1 MSRSKSRWFLLVV
14 TVTVA
19 LLVLLTTQYDVVSA
33 QQSSGDDNFFL
44 FEYGSS
50 KCPHCVPLHEFLVQN
65 YDGHHYFCDI
75 SVNRTCLVY
84 FNEFLNATGLP
95 GYIPQTLV
103 IKGEH
108 IVALVIGEVR
118 DKAFWDNLI
127 KGSASDKIP
136 VYLGI
141 EEKGYMVISLSNQ
154 SLFIKEYI
162 PLPYDVVTHG
172 GFATHTSISTITS
185 STITSTSVHT
195 TETATTSTTSSTPSA
210 TTASTITTSRGGSSG
225 NSRGLIEMLGFLV
238 PLALTDSINPCTF
251 VLYAVMLVS
260 VSISGS
266 RGKVAAIGAAFVIA
280 VMSGYLMLGLGLSE
294 VASFLPR
301 QLVLIIAFAYAA
313 FIIARAVRD
322 LMRGSRAGGTEVCR
336 EDDPE
341 CKAGRLAR
349 MFSKRVGILAAFAI
363 GLLASFTLLPCSAG
377 PYIAFAMII
386 STQSLIER
394 LALLLAYNIVFVT
407 PLILILVAMLGITKL
422 SGVRDKLI
430 KYSPH
435 ISLAG
440 GVLLVIVAA
449 LMVLQA

>member
-1 MSRSKSRWFLLVV
+1 MSRGKAGSFLLVV
-14 TVTVA
+14 AVLTILLA
-19 LLVLLTTQYDVVSA
+19 LLTVPQHSVVFA
-33 QQSSGDDNFFL
+33 QQSNDVDNFFL

-50 KCPHCVPLHEFLVQN
+50 RCPHCVPLHEFLIQN

-75 SVNRTCLVY
+75 SVNRTCLAY
-84 FNEFLNATGLP
+84 FNKFLNATGLP
-95 GYIPQTLV
+95 GYVPQTVV
-103 IKGEH
+103 IKGGH
-108 IVALVIGEVR
+108 VVALVIGEVR
-118 DKAFWDNLI
+118 DKAFWDSLI
-127 KGSASDKIP
+127 KGSAGDKVP
-136 VYLGI
+136 VYLGT
-141 EEKGYMVISLSNQ
+141 EEKGYMLIPLSSQ
-154 SLFIKEYI
+154 PLFIKEYI

-172 GFATHTSISTITS
+172 GFATR
-185 STITSTSVHT
+185 TSTSVTGT
-195 TETATTSTTSSTPSA
+195 TTTSTTPETSSTTTTP
-210 TTASTITTSRGGSSG
+210 TTATSGSGNSSG
-225 NSRGLIEMLGFLV
+225 GGSRGLIEMLGFLV
-238 PLALTDSINPCTF
+238 PLALTDSVNPCTF

-260 VSISGS
+260 VSVSGS
-266 RGKVAAIGAAFVIA
+266 RGKVAAVGTAFVIA

-301 QLVLIIAFAYAA
+301 QLILVIAFAYAA
-313 FIIARAVRD
+313 FIIVRAVRD
-322 LMRGSRAGGTEVCR
+322 LTRGPGSGEAVVCR

-349 MFSKRVGILAAFAI
+349 MFSRRVSILAAFAI

-435 ISLAG
+435 ISLLG
-440 GVLLVIVAA
+440 GVLLVIVAT
-449 LMVLQA
+449 LMVFQA

>member
-1 MSRSKSRWFLLVV
+1 MSRDKVGWFLLVV
-14 TVTVA
+14 AVLTVLLA
-19 LLVLLTTQYDVVSA
+19 LLTMSQHSVVLA
-33 QQSSGDDNFFL
+33 QQSNDDNNFFL

-50 KCPHCVPLHEFLVQN
+50 KCPHCVPLHEFLIQN

-95 GYIPQTLV
+95 GYIPQTIV

-108 IVALVIGEVR
+108 VVALVIGEVR
-118 DKAFWDNLI
+118 DKVFWDGLI
-127 KGSASDKIP
+127 KGSASNNVP
-136 VYLGI
+136 VYLGA
-141 EEKGYMVISLSNQ
+141 EEKGYMVIPLSSQ
-154 SLFIKEYI
+154 PLFIKEYI

-172 GFATHTSISTITS
+172 GFVTHTSTSITG
-185 STITSTSVHT
+185 T
-195 TETATTSTTSSTPSA
+195 TTTSTAPEASSST
-210 TTASTITTSRGGSSG
+210 TTPTTTTSGSNGSSSG
-225 NSRGLIEMLGFLV
+225 GKGLIEMLGFLV
-238 PLALTDSINPCTF
+238 PLALTDSVNPCTF

-260 VSISGS
+260 VSVSGS
-266 RGKVAAIGAAFVIA
+266 RGKVAAVGATFVIA

-301 QLVLIIAFAYAA
+301 QLVLVIAFAYAA
-313 FIIARAVRD
+313 FIIGRAVRD
-322 LMRGSRAGGTEVCR
+322 LTRSSGSGGAEVCR

-349 MFSKRVGILAAFAI
+349 MFSKRVGILAAFAL

-394 LALLLAYNIVFVT
+394 LTLLLAYNIVFVT

-440 GVLLVIVAA
+440 GVLLMIVAA

>member
-1 MSRSKSRWFLLVV
+1 MSRDKVGRSLLVIAV
-14 TVTVA
+14 LMT
-19 LLVLLTTQYDVVSA
+19 LLVLLIMPQHSMVYA
-33 QQSSGDDNFFL
+33 QQSSDDNNFFL

-103 IKGEH
+103 IKGDH
-108 IVALVIGEVR
+108 IVAVVIGEVR
-118 DKAFWDNLI
+118 NKTFWDSLI
-127 KGSASDKIP
+127 SSNATNKVP
-136 VYLGI
+136 VYLGT
-141 EEKGYMVISLSNQ
+141 EEKGYMLISLSNQ

-162 PLPYDVVTHG
+162 PLPYNVVTHG
-172 GFATHTSISTITS
+172 GFITHTSS
-185 STITSTSVHT
+185 STSTS
-195 TETATTSTTSSTPSA
+195 TTSTTTTPG
-210 TTASTITTSRGGSSG
+210 GGSSG
-225 NSRGLIEMLGFLV
+225 KSRGLIEMLGFLV
-238 PLALTDSINPCTF
+238 PLALTDSVNPCTF

-260 VSISGS
+260 VSVSGS
-266 RGKVAAIGAAFVIA
+266 RGRVAAIGAAFVIA
-280 VMSGYLMLGLGLSE
+280 VMSGYLILGLGLSE

-301 QLVLIIAFAYAA
+301 QLVLIIAFGYAA

-322 LMRGSRAGGTEVCR
+322 LTRGSRSGGGEVCR

-349 MFSKRVGILAAFAI
+349 MFSKRVSILAAFAI

-407 PLILILVAMLGITKL
+407 PLILILIAMLGITRL

-435 ISLAG
+435 ISLVG
-440 GVLLVIVAA
+440 GVLLIIVAA
-449 LMVLQA
+449 LMVFQA